1 MFVSYAQ
8 NFEDVLLWRVFKD
21 VKDGFY
27 IDVGAQDPIIDS
39 VSFALYERGWRG
51 VHVEPVPMYAE
62 KLRASRP
69 DEEVVQAAIA
79 CQEGELSFFEVAG
92 TGLSTGKGAVA
103 KRHRDGGL
111 DVHELHVRSVRLSTL
126 LDQYLDKDIHWLKI
140 DVEEMEKD
148 VITSWSPS
156 PVRPW
161 IVIIESTRARSPELN
176 HLEWEA
182 DILALGYEFAHFDGL
197 NRFYVHSDR
206 SHLKS
211 LLEVG
216 PNVFDEFTVGKSTP
230 FARLLN
236 ADIADL
242 VRREAEEMAKVDEL
256 AKAVQ
261 AMLERESKRDS
272 ATNATQAWQTTSSA
286 LSTELAGKNET
297 ISSLTE
303 QLEKSSQRI
312 SELEAVNRELVS
324 ALDIQA
330 ASLSTRNNEI
340 DNRDAQIAYLNEI
353 VKEVSLRVS
362 ELDRHIGSIHASTS
376 WRFTAP
382 LRAAMKG
389 RRSLQNRLRERSRA
403 LLDRSIVWTA
413 EKPQIKFVAKSVI
426 RMLPPLDRRVRAIA
440 LSRGYLTA
448 AVPSTHGQ
456 WMMEPDPVV
465 LDDWEAL
472 LGASWKKR
480 N

>member
-1 MFVSYAQ
+1 
-8 NFEDVLLWRVFKD
+8 
-21 VKDGFY
+21 
-27 IDVGAQDPIIDS
+27 
-39 VSFALYERGWRG
+39 
-51 VHVEPVPMYAE
+51 
-62 KLRASRP
+62 
-69 DEEVVQAAIA
+69 
-79 CQEGELSFFEVAG
+79 
-92 TGLSTGKGAVA
+92 
-103 KRHRDGGL
+103 
-111 DVHELHVRSVRLSTL
+111 
-126 LDQYLDKDIHWLKI
+126 
-140 DVEEMEKD
+140 
-148 VITSWSPS
+148 
-156 PVRPW
+156 
-161 IVIIESTRARSPELN
+161 
-176 HLEWEA
+176 
-182 DILALGYEFAHFDGL
+182 
-197 NRFYVHSDR
+197 
-206 SHLKS
+206 
-211 LLEVG
+211 
-216 PNVFDEFTVGKSTP
+216 
-230 FARLLN
+230 
-236 ADIADL
+236 
-242 VRREAEEMAKVDEL
+242 
-256 AKAVQ
+256 
-261 AMLERESKRDS
+261 MLERESKRDS

>member
-1 MFVSYAQ
+1 M
-8 NFEDVLLWRVFKD
+8 
-21 VKDGFY
+21 
-27 IDVGAQDPIIDS
+27 
-39 VSFALYERGWRG
+39 
-51 VHVEPVPMYAE
+51 
-62 KLRASRP
+62 
-69 DEEVVQAAIA
+69 
-79 CQEGELSFFEVAG
+79 
-92 TGLSTGKGAVA
+92 
-103 KRHRDGGL
+103 
-111 DVHELHVRSVRLSTL
+111 
-126 LDQYLDKDIHWLKI
+126 
-140 DVEEMEKD
+140 
-148 VITSWSPS
+148 
-156 PVRPW
+156 
-161 IVIIESTRARSPELN
+161 
-176 HLEWEA
+176 
-182 DILALGYEFAHFDGL
+182 GYEFAHFDGL

>member
-126 LDQYLDKDIHWLKI
+126 LDQYIDKDIHWLKI

-472 LGASWKKR
+472 LGASWQKR

>member
-126 LDQYLDKDIHWLKI
+126 LDQYIDKDIHWLKI